1 MARKALKAVDHMS
14 GESTLESPGS
24 LVTFPEDT
32 INRKIAEA
40 AYYRAEKR
48 GFVPGHEIEDWLE
61 AEKEIKSGS
70 FDQTGF

>member
-14 GESTLESPGS
+14 DESTLESPSS
-24 LVTFPEDT
+24 LVAFPEDT
-32 INRKIAEA
+32 INQKIAEA

-48 GFVPGHEIEDWLE
+48 GFAPGHEVEDWLE

-70 FDQTGF
+70 FD